1 MDTKTKGILA
11 VLGASVMWAVEP
23 ITAKLAYTDSDFIET
38 SLVRAIIAALIG
50 FFYVFITNSRKLVV
64 TKKQF
69 SALIY
74 IAIVGTVFADLLYF
88 FSLSKVPVLNAVLI
102 GHMQPIFIVLIG
114 FFLLK
119 EDRLS
124 VSDYLG
130 ILTMIF
136 AGIFVTAKTPANLQM
151 LKLGTIGDM
160 YVVLA
165 AAAWATTAVVMR
177 KYLRQLNAGTV
188 TFYRFSMG
196 AALLTVYVSLT
207 SSLVISNIYQIL
219 VGVVVGTGTI
229 LYYEGLKRIKA
240 AQVSALEL
248 ATPFFVVLF
257 SFLVLGEL
265 TTIMQLFGIALLW
278 VGVYLL
284 SKREPMYF

>member
-248 ATPFFVVLF
+248 ATPFFAVLF

>member
-165 AAAWATTAVVMR
+165 TAAWATTAVVMR

-248 ATPFFVVLF
+248 ATPFFAVLF